1 MTILLIVEND
11 TFAATFMKS
20 SLEQLDYSSIHVAED
35 ASTAMHLFRQI
46 RPHACLL
53 DIELGSG
60 PNGIDLARAMRK
72 INPKV
77 GITFLTSIQDPR
89 LINLKGLQLP
99 SGSKY
104 LAKKSVSSA
113 EQISQVITES
123 IEIATLDTQSNKSEL
138 ISELKLTNGQFELV
152 RMIAE
157 GLSNREIASQK
168 VMTVKSTE
176 NAIARLAKRLKISD
190 TGSNSQRVLIAKRY
204 FEMIGK
210 V

>member
-1 MTILLIVEND
+1 MTKLLIVEND

-20 SLEQLDYSSIHVAED
+20 GFEQLDYSTIHIAED
-35 ASTAMHLFRQI
+35 ASTAMHLFRQVQ
-46 RPHACLL
+46 PHACLL

-72 INPKV
+72 IDPKV

-99 SGSKY
+99 LGSKY
-104 LAKKSVSSA
+104 LAKKFVSGT
-113 EQISQVITES
+113 EQISQIIAES
-123 IEIATLDTQSNKSEL
+123 IEMATLGTQLDQTEVKSD
-138 ISELKLTNGQFELV
+138 LKLSNGQFELV
-152 RMIAE
+152 RMIAD

-168 VMTVKSTE
+168 VMTIKSTE
-176 NAIARLAKRLKISD
+176 NAIARLAKRLKITD

>member
-11 TFAATFMKS
+11 TFAASFTKS
-20 SLEQLDYSSIHVAED
+20 SLEQLNYSSVHIAED
-35 ASTAMHLFRQI
+35 ASTAMYLFRQI
-46 RPHACLL
+46 RPQACLL

-72 INPKV
+72 IDSKV
-77 GITFLTSIQDPR
+77 GITFLTSIQDLR
-89 LINLKGLQLP
+89 LMNLKGLQLP
-99 SGSKY
+99 LGSKY
-104 LAKKSVSSA
+104 LAKKSVSGT
-113 EQISQVITES
+113 EQISQIIAES
-123 IEIATLDTQSNKSEL
+123 IEMATLGTQVDLTEVTSD
-138 ISELKLTNGQFELV
+138 LKLSDGQFELV

-176 NAIARLAKRLKISD
+176 NAIARLAKRLKITD
-190 TGSNSQRVLIAKRY
+190 TSSSSQRVLIAKRY

-210 V
+210 L

>member
-1 MTILLIVEND
+1 
-11 TFAATFMKS
+11 MKS

-46 RPHACLL
+46 RPQACLL

-176 NAIARLAKRLKISD
+176 NAIARLAKRLKITD
-190 TGSNSQRVLIAKRY
+190 TGSSSQRVLIAKRY

>member
-11 TFAATFMKS
+11 AFAATFLKS
-20 SLEQLDYSSIHVAED
+20 SLDQMNFASIHIAED
-35 ASTAMHLFRQI
+35 ASSAMQIFRQV

-53 DIELGSG
+53 DIELGTG
-60 PNGIDLARAMRK
+60 PTGIDVARAMRK
-72 INPKV
+72 LDLKV

-89 LINLKGLQLP
+89 LINLKGLELP
-99 SGSKY
+99 LGSKY
-104 LAKKSVSSA
+104 LAKKDVTGS
-113 EQISQVITES
+113 EHISRMIAES
-123 IEIATLDTQSNKSEL
+123 IEIATLGRQFDQREIDSE
-138 ISELKLTNGQFELV
+138 IDLTNGQFELV

-168 VMTVKSTE
+168 VMSVKSTE
-176 NAIARLAKRLKISD
+176 NAIARLAKKLKITD
-190 TGSNSQRVLIAKRY
+190 TGSKSQRVLIAKRY

>member
-11 TFAATFMKS
+11 TFAATFMKR

-35 ASTAMHLFRQI
+35 ASTAMYLFRQI
-46 RPHACLL
+46 RPQACLL

-72 INPKV
+72 VNPKV

-104 LAKKSVSSA
+104 LAKESVSSA
-113 EQISQVITES
+113 EQISQIITES

-176 NAIARLAKRLKISD
+176 NAIARLAKRLKITD
-190 TGSNSQRVLIAKRY
+190 TGSSSQRVLIAKRY

>member
-20 SLEQLDYSSIHVAED
+20 SLEHLSYTSIHTAEN
-35 ASTAMHLFRQI
+35 ASSAMQMFRQI
-46 RPHACLL
+46 RPNACLL
-53 DIELGSG
+53 DIELGAG
-60 PNGIDLARAMRK
+60 PTGIDVARAMRK
-72 INPKV
+72 IDPKV

-89 LINLKGLQLP
+89 LINLKGLHLP
-99 SGSKY
+99 LGSRY
-104 LAKKSVSSA
+104 LAKKSVVST
-113 EQISQVITES
+113 EQISRVITES
-123 IEIATLDTQSNKSEL
+123 IEIATLGIQFNQSEIQSD
-138 ISELKLTNGQFELV
+138 LKLTPGQFELV
-152 RMIAE
+152 RLIAE
-157 GLSNREIASQK
+157 GLSNREIATQK

-176 NAIARLAKRLKISD
+176 NAIARLAKKLKITD

>member
-46 RPHACLL
+46 RPQACLL

-176 NAIARLAKRLKISD
+176 NAIARLAKRLKITD
-190 TGSNSQRVLIAKRY
+190 TGSSSQRVLIAKRY

>member
-1 MTILLIVEND
+1 
-11 TFAATFMKS
+11 
-20 SLEQLDYSSIHVAED
+20 
-35 ASTAMHLFRQI
+35 MHLFRQI
-46 RPHACLL
+46 RPQACLL

-72 INPKV
+72 VNPKV

-113 EQISQVITES
+113 EQISQIITES

-176 NAIARLAKRLKISD
+176 NAIARLAKRLKITD
-190 TGSNSQRVLIAKRY
+190 TGSSSQRVLIAKRY